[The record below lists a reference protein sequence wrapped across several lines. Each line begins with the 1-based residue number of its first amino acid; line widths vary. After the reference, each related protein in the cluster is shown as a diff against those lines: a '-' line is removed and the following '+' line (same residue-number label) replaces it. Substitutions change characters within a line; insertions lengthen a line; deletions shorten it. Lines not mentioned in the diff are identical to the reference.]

1 MSLTARWRSSL
12 SLRVLVFSSVLTIVL
27 VIGSASLLMARV
39 QQGVLD
45 AKVSESLV
53 DSAVALDSAREI
65 IESFDPNFAA
75 NSPRAVVNS
84 IVSTLARRS
93 GQPPAYEVLLLANGG
108 GPERSTNQVQVSTV
122 PINLILEVYE
132 NSQQFWAYT
141 QINYADSAP
150 VSGIVVGAPIL
161 LPGETQ
167 YGLFLVYPTIQQQEI
182 VDVVQSAIILFA
194 IVLSIGIVSIV
205 GFLTKRITDPVR
217 EAADTAQRIASGLID
232 QRLTVKGKDEI
243 ARWAESFNSMTDSLE
258 QQITKLKSLSME
270 QQRFVSDVSH
280 ELRTPVTTVRM
291 AADLLHEQRSTF
303 PPEVARAAELLQS
316 ELDRFE
322 VMLSDLLEISRIDA
336 GAAPLNIARCRI
348 HELILETLDSV
359 RPLAVQFNVD
369 LVFKEP
375 SSELTLDCDKRR
387 IQRALRN
394 LIVNA
399 ISHSQSPSIEIEA
412 HLSELTVTISVTDF
426 GVGINPDQLKHVFER
441 FWRADPARSRDKGG
455 SGLGLS
461 IAMQDVEQHQGK
473 LLAES
478 GPEIKGTIFKIQLPV
493 KQPGIS
499 HEM

>member
-1 MSLTARWRSSL
+1 
-12 SLRVLVFSSVLTIVL
+12 
-27 VIGSASLLMARV
+27 
-39 QQGVLD
+39 
-45 AKVSESLV
+45 
-53 DSAVALDSAREI
+53 
-65 IESFDPNFAA
+65 
-75 NSPRAVVNS
+75 
-84 IVSTLARRS
+84 
-93 GQPPAYEVLLLANGG
+93 
-108 GPERSTNQVQVSTV
+108 
-122 PINLILEVYE
+122 
-132 NSQQFWAYT
+132 
-141 QINYADSAP
+141 
-150 VSGIVVGAPIL
+150 
-161 LPGETQ
+161 
-167 YGLFLVYPTIQQQEI
+167 
-182 VDVVQSAIILFA
+182 
-194 IVLSIGIVSIV
+194 
-205 GFLTKRITDPVR
+205 
-217 EAADTAQRIASGLID
+217 
-232 QRLTVKGKDEI
+232 
-243 ARWAESFNSMTDSLE
+243 MTDSLE
-258 QQITKLKSLSME
+258 QQITKLKSLSMV

-369 LVFKEP
+369 LVFKET

-426 GVGINPDQLKHVFER
+426 GVGINPDQLKQVFER

-461 IAMQDVEQHQGK
+461 IATQDVEQHQGK

>member
-1 MSLTARWRSSL
+1 
-12 SLRVLVFSSVLTIVL
+12 
-27 VIGSASLLMARV
+27 
-39 QQGVLD
+39 
-45 AKVSESLV
+45 
-53 DSAVALDSAREI
+53 
-65 IESFDPNFAA
+65 
-75 NSPRAVVNS
+75 
-84 IVSTLARRS
+84 
-93 GQPPAYEVLLLANGG
+93 
-108 GPERSTNQVQVSTV
+108 
-122 PINLILEVYE
+122 
-132 NSQQFWAYT
+132 
-141 QINYADSAP
+141 
-150 VSGIVVGAPIL
+150 VVGAPIL

-258 QQITKLKSLSME
+258 QQITKLKSLSMV